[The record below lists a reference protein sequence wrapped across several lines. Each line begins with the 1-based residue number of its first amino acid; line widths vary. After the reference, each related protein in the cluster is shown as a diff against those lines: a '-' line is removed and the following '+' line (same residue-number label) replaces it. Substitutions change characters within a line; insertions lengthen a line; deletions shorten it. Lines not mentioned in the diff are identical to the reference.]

1 VSGVRD
7 ERHIELL
14 RRLSIRHTRT
24 IAARAPWEIDGLR
37 FEAFPVE
44 HSTRAPAVGYR
55 IAARRRCLF
64 YVPDV
69 AAIRD
74 RHTALEGVHLYV
86 GDGASIRRP
95 IVRHRG
101 QVLIGHASI
110 VEQLGW
116 CMQAGIRRAVFTHCG
131 SQVVRSDARQVG
143 ALMRRLGKEHG
154 IDARLGYDGLRVCF
168 GTA

>member
-1 VSGVRD
+1 LGAKRTCRQGAATAD
-7 ERHIELL
+7 FDP
-14 RRLSIRHTRT
+14 TRT
-24 IAARAPWEIDGLR
+24 FASFDHLVGEGEQRGRHGEAERLRGRIRGLLSAR
-37 FEAFPVE
+37 
-44 HSTRAPAVGYR
+44 
-55 IAARRRCLF
+55 
-64 YVPDV
+64 
-69 AAIRD
+69 AIRD
-74 RHTALEGVHLYV
+74 RHAALEGVHLYV